1 VPGMMSSEMPE
12 VKDSAALGETG
23 APLLGS
29 PVSLEAVSSPPLLS
43 SILLS
48 CSAIL
53 LVISI

>member
-12 VKDSAALGETG
+12 VEDSAALGETG